1 MIRRYN
7 PLKTETPQ
15 RETSSTYLFF
25 ERLSSTDATPWKTH
39 ENLYEFLLEGFEVED
54 RDKRKAAPNFLAF
67 CFVLHTSGKEVE
79 EELLFNAWEVAIA
92 NTKVPDQDLSRYA
105 WGVLKQMEG
114 RAA

>member
-7 PLKTETPQ
+7 KLNAETPQ
-15 RETSSTYLFF
+15 RETSTTYTFF
-25 ERLSSTDATPWKTH
+25 EKLNNPNAGWLHTH
-39 ENLYEFLLEGFEVED
+39 NDLYEFILDGFEVET
-54 RDKRKAAPNFLAF
+54 RAPKTAYPNFLAF

-92 NTKVPDQDLSRYA
+92 NRKVPDEDLSRYA

>member
-7 PLKTETPQ
+7 PLKTETPV
-15 RETSSTYLFF
+15 RETSTTYTFF
-25 ERLSSTDATPWKTH
+25 ERLSSDESPWKTH
-39 ENLYEFLLEGFEVED
+39 EDLYEFVLEGFEVED

-79 EELLFNAWEVAIA
+79 EELLLNAWEVAIA

-105 WGVLKQMEG
+105 WEVLKQMEG